1 MKAFS
6 LKVKVNIFACQE
18 YCLNYMAKEAAKD
31 VAQLPALYQEGK
43 EEYETK
49 ALKRGKA
56 LRACS
61 GGSRCF
67 HSAKHKWFE
76 LTSSEQHWKKATKEA
91 KDLLINST
99 R

>member
-1 MKAFS
+1 
-6 LKVKVNIFACQE
+6 
-18 YCLNYMAKEAAKD
+18 MAKEAAKD
-31 VAQLPALYQEGK
+31 VARLPALYQKGK

-61 GGSRCF
+61 GGSRRF
-67 HSAKHKWFE
+67 HEDGSAKRKWFE
-76 LTSSEQHWKKATKEA
+76 LTSSEQRWKKATKEA
-91 KDLLINST
+91 KELLINST